1 MNIKKL
7 RLAKKMTQTELA
19 QAVGVTVRQVCKWE
33 KDGLPRVYPRLK
45 LLERVLL

>member
-1 MNIKKL
+1 MNVKKL

-33 KDGLPRVYPRLK
+33 KDGLPKVYSRVERLK
-45 LLERVLL
+45 KVLL